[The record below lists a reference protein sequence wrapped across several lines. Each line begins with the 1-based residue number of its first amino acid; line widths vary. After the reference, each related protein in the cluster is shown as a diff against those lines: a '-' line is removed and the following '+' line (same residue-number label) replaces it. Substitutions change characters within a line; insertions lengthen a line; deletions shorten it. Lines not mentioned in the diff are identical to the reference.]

1 MKTIDTKGLKCPQ
14 PLIMLKEGLL
24 GLEAGETLRVET
36 DNDTS
41 LKNLVSFLR
50 DQGVEPEVS
59 SSGKVH
65 TLVTTVPEKELE
77 GTDAAAYCS
86 ADGSGKDYVVCIKS
100 ELMGEGDPELGKL
113 LMETFVENLKL
124 QEQLPT
130 HVIMYN
136 GGVKLAMMQSPVC
149 AALTELEDLGTRIM
163 LCGTCIDFYGLQMDI
178 GVGMISNMVVIT
190 ETLASA
196 GHVVTP

>member
-1 MKTIDTKGLKCPQ
+1 MKTLDTKGLKCPQ
-14 PLIMLKEGLL
+14 PLIMLKEALL
-24 GLEAGETLRVET
+24 DLKSGEEIRVET

-41 LKNLVSFLR
+41 LKNLLSYLK

-59 SSGKVH
+59 SVGTVH
-65 TLVTTVPEKELE
+65 TLVAPKPDQDIASSNAAIYCTTDLPI
-77 GTDAAAYCS
+77 S
-86 ADGSGKDYVVCIKS
+86 YVVCIKG
-100 ELMGEGDPELGKL
+100 ELMGDGDPELGKL
-113 LMETFVENLKL
+113 LMETFMDNLKL

-130 HVIMYN
+130 HVVLYN
-136 GGVKLAMMQSPVC
+136 GGVKLAMKDSPVC
-149 AALTELEDLGTRIM
+149 NSLTELEELGTRIM
-163 LCGTCIDFYGLQMDI
+163 LCGTCIDHYGLQFDI